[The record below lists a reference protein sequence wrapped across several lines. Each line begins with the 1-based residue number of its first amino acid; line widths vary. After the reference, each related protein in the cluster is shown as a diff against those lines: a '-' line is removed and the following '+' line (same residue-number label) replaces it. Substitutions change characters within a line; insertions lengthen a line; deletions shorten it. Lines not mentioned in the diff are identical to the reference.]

1 MKQATQV
8 KLLKVAM
15 INGISLILL
24 GHVVLVV
31 TFGND
36 DIDFRGYILGA
47 AMNAIGVILSLPTK
61 IYLTLVLMEK
71 EERDN
76 ENTHWSDRNSD

>member
-1 MKQATQV
+1 MKDATQA
-8 KLLKVAM
+8 KLLKAAM
-15 INGISLILL
+15 ITGISLILL

-76 ENTHWSDRNSD
+76 ENTHWSDRNSG

>member
-1 MKQATQV
+1 MKDATQA

>member
-1 MKQATQV
+1 MTHAMQV

-15 INGISLILL
+15 ITGITLILL
-24 GHVVLVV
+24 GHIVLVV
-31 TFGND
+31 TIGND

-47 AMNAIGVILSLPTK
+47 AMNAIGIILSLPTK

-71 EERDN
+71 EEKSN
-76 ENTHWSDRNSD
+76 KNTHWNDIT

>member
-1 MKQATQV
+1 MEQATQV

-15 INGISLILL
+15 ITGITLILL

-31 TFGND
+31 TIGND

-47 AMNAIGVILSLPTK
+47 AMNAVGVILSLPTK

-71 EERDN
+71 EEKSN
-76 ENTHWSDRNSD
+76 KNTHWSDIN

>member
-1 MKQATQV
+1 MEQTTQV

-15 INGISLILL
+15 ITGISLILS
-24 GHVVLVV
+24 GHVVLVA

-47 AMNAIGVILSLPTK
+47 AMNAIGIILSLPTK

-76 ENTHWSDRNSD
+76 KNTHWSDRN